1 MSAPGFAFGYARVST
16 GRQGSEGLSLD
27 DQRERITAWAKA
39 HGYELRAFE
48 RDMVSGCQTRNRDGL
63 ERALEA
69 VCREKGT
76 LVVYDLSRLARSLP
90 DAVNILGRITK
101 AGGNL
106 ACIVEGIDTA
116 TATGELIYGI
126 LAAVNSFV
134 ARAGRERTR
143 AIMEYKRSRG
153 EYIGGQAPY
162 GWRVKDGALVEDKDE
177 QRVIRMVRY
186 MKVEGL
192 ACAVIAQRLNSTHV
206 PCRGSVWHAKTV
218 SRILSRKG
226 VAA

>member
-1 MSAPGFAFGYARVST
+1 MTPQAIGYARVST

-27 DQRERITAWAKA
+27 DQRERIAAWATA

-48 RDMVSGCQTRNRDGL
+48 RDAVSGCQIRKRDGL
-63 ERALEA
+63 ERALEL

-116 TATGELIYGI
+116 TATGELIFGI
-126 LAAVNSFV
+126 LSAVNQFV
-134 ARAGRERTR
+134 ARAGRERTK
-143 AIMEYKRSRG
+143 AIAQYKQSRG
-153 EYIGGQAPY
+153 EFCGGQAPY
-162 GWRVKDGALVEDKDE
+162 GFRVVGGKLSRDEDE
-177 QRVIRMVRY
+177 QRIVAM
-186 MKVEGL
+186 MKRGRETMTPAG
-192 ACAVIAQRLNSTHV
+192 IARFLNGAGV
-206 PCRGSVWHAKTV
+206 QCRGSVWHAKSVRRVLGRT
-218 SRILSRKG
+218 
-226 VAA
+226 A